1 MPKLTKK
8 TTEGQKLSRSSNS
21 RKRVKLKIMA
31 RLHSIIN
38 TKK

>member
-21 RKRVKLKIMA
+21 RKRVKL
-31 RLHSIIN
+31 
-38 TKK
+38 